1 MMDHTHTGCGA
12 CAHCGTYGWHVCQKV
27 APVEHFTSSPKIQ
40 DDDFNIQIDV
50 TLEEAKENK
59 ESFFQRLEPF
69 FAPSVILNIKLA
81 YILAKH
87 GHRDQFRKELDP
99 QGAKVRYFEHVRRVA
114 LVLFDEAKCSRPEM
128 IISALLHDGI
138 EDTRDLTAEQIEN
151 CFGSDVCTIVKT
163 LSKTP
168 KEGYLDRFRICKDW
182 RPYVI
187 KACDR
192 LDNLRSLDRPEI
204 DAEFRERQIR
214 ETEEDYIPL
223 FLQMIEL
230 TPAKCKRDAENLLW
244 RITDQLKSLKET
256 NE

>member
-1 MMDHTHTGCGA
+1 M
-12 CAHCGTYGWHVCQKV
+12 
-27 APVEHFTSSPKIQ
+27 PLVEPARN
-40 DDDFNIQIDV
+40 DDFFVPADV

-59 ESFFQRLEPF
+59 ESFFARLEPF
-69 FAPSVILNIKLA
+69 FAPSVLLDIKLA

-99 QGAKVRYFEHVRRVA
+99 TGAKVRYFEHVRRVA

-168 KEGYLDRFRICKDW
+168 PEGYLDRFVVCKDW
-182 RPYVI
+182 RPYII

-192 LDNLRSLDRPEI
+192 LDNLRSLDKPEI
-204 DAEFRERQIR
+204 SVEFRNRQIE
-214 ETEEDYIPL
+214 ETEEKYLPL
-223 FLQMIEL
+223 FDKMITL
-230 TPAKCKRDAENLLW
+230 TPSKCKDDAEYLRDLIRNQLSLL
-244 RITDQLKSLKET
+244 KYNPK
-256 NE
+256 